1 MGGKDDKNKY
11 QIFIYFKYVLFIPGM
26 LSHWI
31 QKAGSDNKN
40 SKFILIDR
48 GTCRYKVYIF
58 FFLSFFKCIHFQKYG
73 ATSKI
78 HYSNKKGP

>member
-11 QIFIYFKYVLFIPGM
+11 QIFICFKYVLFIPGM

-31 QKAGSDNKN
+31 QKAGADNKN

-58 FFLSFFKCIHFQKYG
+58 FFYRFLNVYIFSEIWSNFKN
-73 ATSKI
+73 T
-78 HYSNKKGP
+78 